1 MKAPSN
7 CYGVSTEIHRVTNTP
22 DLASRAAAYGV
33 EYAVVDGTNPTEVY
47 EAMQVAMEHA
57 RSGKG
62 PYLVEAKVYRYQGHY
77 CGDPA
82 VYRPKEYMEEA
93 LKKDGIML
101 LGERLMKLGA
111 TQEELDAV
119 KAEAEA
125 EMDEAVKFADES
137 PYPDPATVLEALH
150 EEMLRDD
157 KMFIMGEDMAVMG
170 NVFAITRGFL
180 DEFGPNRVIDTPIS
194 EEGFVG
200 MAVGAAM
207 RGMHPVVELMYD
219 DFATECADPLFNQA
233 AKIRYMTGGQCSV
246 PMVLRAPMGA
256 GRRNAGQH
264 SQSLENFFCHFP
276 GLKVVAPCSAEDAKG
291 LLKTAIRDEDPVI
304 FLEHKLLYAHKEE
317 IPEGEY
323 TIPLGQAKVKRE
335 GKDLTIISW
344 SREVNFAL
352 EAAKTLEQE
361 GIDVEVL
368 DLRSLVPLD
377 WDAIKASI
385 SKTHNAIIVS
395 EEVKRGSFAGELS
408 AEISEELFDE
418 LDAPVERVCGLNI
431 CSPFSPVLED
441 ENFPHPADIVA
452 AVKRVLNK

>member
-1 MKAPSN
+1 MSKKITVSKAI
-7 CYGVSTEIHRVTNTP
+7 G
-22 DLASRAAAYGV
+22 
-33 EYAVVDGTNPTEVY
+33 
-47 EAMQVAMEHA
+47 
-57 RSGKG
+57 
-62 PYLVEAKVYRYQGHY
+62 
-77 CGDPA
+77 
-82 VYRPKEYMEEA
+82 
-93 LKKDGIML
+93 
-101 LGERLMKLGA
+101 
-111 TQEELDAV
+111 
-119 KAEAEA
+119 
-125 EMDEAVKFADES
+125 
-137 PYPDPATVLEALH
+137 EALH

-180 DEFGPNRVIDTPIS
+180 EEFGPNRVIDTPIS

-207 RGMHPVVELMYD
+207 RGMRPVVELMYD

-246 PMVLRAPMGA
+246 PMVLRAPMGS

-264 SQSLENFFCHFP
+264 SQSLENFFFHFP

-291 LLKTAIRDEDPVI
+291 LLKTAIRDDDPVV
-304 FLEHKLLYAHKEE
+304 FLEHKLLYARKEE

-323 TIPLGQAKVKRE
+323 TIPLGKASVKRE

-344 SREVNFAL
+344 SREVNFSM
-352 EAAKTLEQE
+352 EAAEALSKE
-361 GIDVEVL
+361 GIDAEVL

-377 WDAIKASI
+377 WDAIRASV
-385 SKTHNAIIVS
+385 SKTHYVVIVS
-395 EEVKRGSFAGELS
+395 EEVKRGSYAGELS
-408 AEISEELFDE
+408 AQIAEVLFDE

-441 ENFPHPADIVA
+441 KNFPHPENIVQ
-452 AVKRVLNK
+452 AVKHVLNK

>member
-1 MKAPSN
+1 MSKKITVSKAI
-7 CYGVSTEIHRVTNTP
+7 G
-22 DLASRAAAYGV
+22 
-33 EYAVVDGTNPTEVY
+33 
-47 EAMQVAMEHA
+47 
-57 RSGKG
+57 
-62 PYLVEAKVYRYQGHY
+62 
-77 CGDPA
+77 
-82 VYRPKEYMEEA
+82 
-93 LKKDGIML
+93 
-101 LGERLMKLGA
+101 
-111 TQEELDAV
+111 
-119 KAEAEA
+119 
-125 EMDEAVKFADES
+125 
-137 PYPDPATVLEALH
+137 EALH

-180 DEFGPNRVIDTPIS
+180 EEFGPNRVIDTPIS

-207 RGMHPVVELMYD
+207 RGMRPVVELMYD

-246 PMVLRAPMGA
+246 PMVLRAPMGS

-276 GLKVVAPCSAEDAKG
+276 DLKVVAPCSAEDAKG
-291 LLKTAIRDEDPVI
+291 LLKTAIRDDDPVV
-304 FLEHKLLYAHKEE
+304 FLEHKLLYARKEE

-323 TIPLGQAKVKRE
+323 TIPLGKASVKRE

-344 SREVNFAL
+344 SREVNFSM
-352 EAAKTLEQE
+352 EAAEALSKE
-361 GIDVEVL
+361 GIDAEVL

-377 WDAIKASI
+377 WDAIRASV
-385 SKTHNAIIVS
+385 SKTHYVVIVS
-395 EEVKRGSFAGELS
+395 EEVKRGSYAGELS
-408 AEISEELFDE
+408 AQIAEELFDE

-441 ENFPHPADIVA
+441 KNFPHPENIVQ
-452 AVKRVLNK
+452 AVKHVLNK